1 MRKDFRFGGSG
12 GQGVISLAVLLAA
25 MVLILGALEVIQT
38 QIEFNQTSTA
48 LQINMAF
55 VYAAMPIWGILFI
68 VELVFMTI
76 QAFKPTAFKD
86 QTDGEGSAA

>member
-1 MRKDFRFGGSG
+1 MDHEYIKKN
-12 GQGVISLAVLLAA
+12 
-25 MVLILGALEVIQT
+25 
-38 QIEFNQTSTA
+38 IEFNQTSTA